1 MERATSLSQ
10 VRVNCQYYALD
21 RDDRQIF
28 YVDTSEARGV
38 DVLGRLKSDFEYV
51 KDMYQQVLFL
61 GHIGTGKSTLLYQ
74 LERSLR
80 GTYRVIRFSV
90 QEYLDM
96 ESITM
101 ANLLF
106 VMYERIFN
114 ECSGDLD
121 DNSEILKVLYE
132 KWNAVTT
139 IEYEREKNAE
149 IKLNGEV
156 ELGIKAKIIKLMSKL
171 SSTLKFG
178 TKECK
183 TICSVIK
190 NDIND
195 YIHLLNELIEAIYKK
210 NEKPLLLMFE
220 DLEKIS
226 SEDALRIF
234 KTDGPYFKQIKLHL
248 LLTTP
253 IFLKYHTS
261 FKNIISQNFTF
272 TERCPI
278 IAVSDANGSEYDE
291 GINKMCEIVNK
302 RVDEKLINR
311 DALKNAVKY
320 SGGVIRD
327 LLWMIGEAAR
337 ICKTNCINK
346 DDVEAAFY
354 DLQVLYGDG
363 LRQKQV
369 DIIDRVYNNP
379 FCLVDEDDN
388 DDDELKLMQAE
399 VIIEYNG
406 KQWRGI
412 HPAVVKYLKDRNLL
426 PTIE

>member
-1 MERATSLSQ
+1 MERATNLSQ

-21 RDDRQIF
+21 RDERQVF
-28 YVDTSEARGV
+28 YVDTSKARGV
-38 DVLGRLKSDFEYV
+38 DVLERLKSDFDYV

-74 LERSLR
+74 LERNLR

-114 ECSGDLD
+114 ECSDDLD
-121 DNSEILKVLYE
+121 ENSDILKELYK

-139 IEYEREKNAE
+139 IEYESERTAE
-149 IKLNGEV
+149 LQVSGEV
-156 ELGIKAKIIKLMSKL
+156 ELSIKAKIIKLLSKL

-210 NEKPLLLMFE
+210 DEKPLLLIFE

-234 KTDGPYFKQIKLHL
+234 KTDGPYFRQINLHL

-278 IAVSDANGSEYDE
+278 IAVSNDDGSENGE
-291 GINKMCEIVNK
+291 GIEIMCEIVNK

-311 DALKNAVKY
+311 DALKKAVKY

-337 ICKTNCINK
+337 ICKTSCINEC
-346 DDVEAAFY
+346 DVDKAFY
-354 DLQVLYGDG
+354 DLQILYGDG

-369 DIIDRVYNNP
+369 EIIKRVYNNP

-388 DDDELKLMQAE
+388 DDNELKLMQAE

-406 KQWRGI
+406 KQWRGV
-412 HPAVVKYLKDRNLL
+412 HPAVVQYLKDRNLL